1 MIMNPELIKFA
12 ADSQTG
18 FYDAAMRYFCDG
30 EKTADNKELM
40 HKAFLAEVEHKSHFA
55 RGDMELNAWTTNP
68 SVKWASLAIVD
79 QVIRAIVPVTV
90 LPQFN
95 LFADFRTQGFGDIT
109 KFTVQPRSFYTIS
122 KGGRAERTS
131 FRQRKFATDV
141 TLTPEEH
148 IITIFEKMY
157 NVLSGRVNIADF
169 MAWVLLSWQ
178 TDMYSEALV
187 ALNTGLTTIPNGS
200 LNVSGAFDMKTL
212 VKMCET
218 VQYRN
223 GGVKPIIA
231 GSATA
236 LMNVLPDSTSGY
248 RMNVDGEG
256 NGSIELLRTIMGYTV
271 MKLDNAVTKAGELIL
286 PDNKIYVISPSQD
299 KLVKGVMT
307 TQLSNSNQFYDNADL
322 TSNFTMRGEYSFM
335 YISSAYAGIYTIN
348 Q

>member
-1 MIMNPELIKFA
+1 
-12 ADSQTG
+12 
-18 FYDAAMRYFCDG
+18 
-30 EKTADNKELM
+30 
-40 HKAFLAEVEHKSHFA
+40 
-55 RGDMELNAWTTNP
+55 
-68 SVKWASLAIVD
+68 
-79 QVIRAIVPVTV
+79 
-90 LPQFN
+90 
-95 LFADFRTQGFGDIT
+95 
-109 KFTVQPRSFYTIS
+109 
-122 KGGRAERTS
+122 
-131 FRQRKFATDV
+131 
-141 TLTPEEH
+141 
-148 IITIFEKMY
+148 MY

-169 MAWVLLSWQ
+169 MSWVLLSWQ

-200 LNVSGAFDMKTL
+200 LNVTGAFDMKTL

-256 NGSIELLRTIMGYTV
+256 NGSIELLRSIMGYTV

-307 TQLSNSNQFYDNADL
+307 TSLSNSNQFYDNADL

-335 YISSAYAGIYTIN
+335 YISSAYAGIFTIDE
-348 Q
+348 

>member
-1 MIMNPELIKFA
+1 MIMNPELVKFA

-40 HKAFLAEVEHKSHFA
+40 HKAFMAEVEHKSHFA
-55 RGDMELNAWTTNP
+55 REGMELNAWTANP
-68 SVKWASLAIVD
+68 SVKWASLAIAD
-79 QVIRAIVPVTV
+79 QTIRAIVPVTV

-95 LFADFRTQGFGDIT
+95 SFADFRTQGFGDIT
-109 KFTVQPRSFYTIS
+109 KFTVQPRSFYTVS
-122 KGGRAERTS
+122 RGGRAERTS

-141 TLTPEEH
+141 VLTPEEH
-148 IITIFEKMY
+148 IISIFEKMY

-187 ALNTGLTTIPNGS
+187 ALNTGLATIPNGS
-200 LNVSGAFDMKTL
+200 LNVNGAFDMKTL

-256 NGSIELLRTIMGYTV
+256 NGSIELLRTIMGYAV

-307 TQLSNSNQFYDNADL
+307 TTLSNSNQFYDNADL
-322 TSNFTMRGEYSFM
+322 TSNYTMRGEYSFM
-335 YISSAYAGIYTIN
+335 YISSAYAGIYEI
-348 Q
+348 QQ